1 MDSKISE
8 LAKSI
13 YAEGVEKA
21 EAEAGRIHKD
31 AEEKAA
37 RILEDAR
44 KQVETLLAEAKHTA
58 DELKTTTG
66 AEIQLAGL
74 QALAGLKQSI
84 VDLVMTASVDV
95 PMNTLLSDTAALKEI
110 VLAAVQ
116 ASGSAGISPEL
127 QVILPASKKQDLDG
141 MLSSSIKGMLSGGM
155 EIRYSEGFQAGF
167 QIGPKNGS
175 YKVSMTDADL
185 SEFFKSYLRPRTR
198 ELLFGK

>member
-21 EAEAGRIHKD
+21 EAEAGRIRKD

-44 KQVETLLAEAKHTA
+44 KQAQTLLADAKRTA
-58 DELKTTTG
+58 DDLTTNTG
-66 AEIQLAGL
+66 AEIKLAGL

-84 VDLVMTASVDV
+84 VDLVMSASVDV
-95 PMNTLLSDTAALKEI
+95 PMNKLLSDPSALKEI

-116 ASGSAGISPEL
+116 ASSTAGISPEL
-127 QVILPASKKQDLDG
+127 QVILPASRKKDLDG
-141 MLSSSIKGMLSGGM
+141 MLSSSVKEMLSGGM

-185 SEFFKSYLRPRTR
+185 SEFFKSYLKPRTR
-198 ELLFGK
+198 ELLFGR